1 MSPKGTKGIV
11 AAGHPETTRT
21 AAIILEEGGNA
32 FDAVLAAIFA
42 ASVVEPVL
50 CSLGGGGFLLARPGE
65 KADVGGDV
73 VLYDFFAQTPKQIAP
88 EAGLDFYPIDADF
101 GTVIQEFHIGMAS
114 MATPGTV
121 RGLFHIHRD
130 LCTMPMP
137 RIVEPA
143 VALASDGFTVNQ
155 LQAYLFQVV
164 GPIYMSSAAS
174 RDIFA
179 GTANP
184 DAPKAEGETMTNPD
198 FADTLDALAR
208 EGEDLFYRGE
218 IASAIA
224 GDCLSGGGLLSI
236 ADFEKYRAHQRHPLS
251 VNYRGMRMYTNP
263 PPSSGGILIAFA
275 LELLKGMDMRGL
287 SFGTPAYLERLAKVM
302 ELTNKARIE
311 SGIHE
316 TTGSLL
322 DPDFLA
328 IYKSEILDKPQVHRG
343 TTHVS
348 IIDAAGNAASLTV
361 SNGEGA
367 GYIAPGTGIML
378 NNMLGEEDINPAGF
392 HHWPEDTRICSM
404 MAPSLAVEP
413 GGGLIAFGSGGSNRL
428 RTAILQ
434 VVVNLL
440 DFAMSVEDAVNA
452 PRVHFEGGLLNIENG
467 FDDEVAARLVADFAE
482 TECWNEQNLF
492 FGGVHVARLKRSPGG
507 GKVFEGAGDPR
518 RGGAVEIV

>member
-1 MSPKGTKGIV
+1 
-11 AAGHPETTRT
+11 
-21 AAIILEEGGNA
+21 
-32 FDAVLAAIFA
+32 
-42 ASVVEPVL
+42 
-50 CSLGGGGFLLARPGE
+50 
-65 KADVGGDV
+65 
-73 VLYDFFAQTPKQIAP
+73 
-88 EAGLDFYPIDADF
+88 
-101 GTVIQEFHIGMAS
+101 
-114 MATPGTV
+114 
-121 RGLFHIHRD
+121 
-130 LCTMPMP
+130 
-137 RIVEPA
+137 
-143 VALASDGFTVNQ
+143 
-155 LQAYLFQVV
+155 
-164 GPIYMSSAAS
+164 
-174 RDIFA
+174 
-179 GTANP
+179 
-184 DAPKAEGETMTNPD
+184 MTNPD

-236 ADFEKYRAHQRHPLS
+236 ADFEEYRAHQRHPLS
-251 VNYRGMRMYTNP
+251 VDYRGMRMYTNP

-378 NNMLGEEDINPAGF
+378 NNMLGEEDGDG
-392 HHWPEDTRICSM
+392 E
-404 MAPSLAVEP
+404 PSVRGAEVDR
-413 GGGLIAFGSGGSNRL
+413 GS
-428 RTAILQ
+428 
-434 VVVNLL
+434 
-440 DFAMSVEDAVNA
+440 
-452 PRVHFEGGLLNIENG
+452 
-467 FDDEVAARLVADFAE
+467 
-482 TECWNEQNLF
+482 
-492 FGGVHVARLKRSPGG
+492 
-507 GKVFEGAGDPR
+507 
-518 RGGAVEIV
+518 